1 VTANDALLSRDSEV
15 SRNSEAPQSEVPR
28 KSDLTRTGEVATT
41 LPRDHVVQGVTASPS
56 WLARKGSER
65 TAAWGKVLRTTAFKL
80 TLAYLT
86 VFALFAAFLLVYFAW
101 NTRRLINEQIIE
113 TVDAE
118 VQGLSDQYRQGGIR
132 RLVFAIEARARRPGS
147 NLYLLTTAAGEGVAG
162 NVGSLATGILDNP
175 GWAETVYRRV
185 DEQDATDHHA
195 LVRVEQLP
203 GGFHLL
209 VGRDLE
215 ERERLYDVVLAAG
228 RWSVAIVVVLGL
240 AGGFFVSR
248 RVLRRIDAMTQT
260 TRTIMQGD
268 LHERLPVAG
277 TGDELDRLAVNLNAM
292 LERIEA
298 LMHGLKEVSD
308 NIAHDLKTPL
318 TRLRN
323 RCEEALR
330 AAGSETAYR
339 EALGS
344 TIEES
349 EALIRTFNALLMIAR
364 AESGQARDDMIA
376 FDAAEIVRGI
386 GDLYEPLADD
396 KGLTLRVEAASA
408 AWVRGNRELISQALA
423 NLVDNAIK
431 YGAAD
436 GIQPNGHPAEI
447 VLKATDRGDRI
458 LLSVADSGPGIAQ
471 SDRGRVLERFVRLE
485 QSRSEPGSGLGLS
498 LASAIARLHGGEL
511 TLEDNHPGLV
521 SVISLPRVAAP
532 LPAPAA

>member
-1 VTANDALLSRDSEV
+1 VTANDVVLARGKEVALTASDRPLALERD
-15 SRNSEAPQSEVPR
+15 A
-28 KSDLTRTGEVATT
+28 GEVAG
-41 LPRDHVVQGVTASPS
+41 QS
-56 WLARKGSER
+56 WVARRGGER
-65 TAAWGKVLRTTAFKL
+65 MAALGKLLRTTAFKL
-80 TLAYLT
+80 TLVYLV
-86 VFALFAAFLLVYFAW
+86 VFALFAAFLLGYFAW
-101 NTRRLINEQIIE
+101 NTRRLINEQITE

-118 VQGLSDQYRQGGIR
+118 IQGLGEQYRQGGIR
-132 RLVFAIEARARRPGS
+132 RIVFAIEGRARRPGS
-147 NLYLLTTAAGEGVAG
+147 SLYLLTTAAGEGVAG

-175 GWAETVYRRV
+175 GWFETVYRRV
-185 DEQDATDHHA
+185 DEQDASEHRA
-195 LVRVEQLP
+195 LVRVDQLP

-240 AGGFFVSR
+240 AGGFFVAR
-248 RVLRRIDAMTQT
+248 RVLKRIDAMTQT

-277 TGDELDRLAVNLNAM
+277 TGDELDRLAINLNAM

-318 TRLRN
+318 TRLHN

-330 AAGSETAYR
+330 AAGSEAQYR
-339 EALGS
+339 GALET

-364 AESGQARDDMIA
+364 AESGQARDDMTT

-396 KGLTLRVEAASA
+396 KGITLAVEAPA
-408 AWVRGNRELISQALA
+408 AVFVRGNRELISQALA

-431 YGAAD
+431 YGAAA
-436 GIQPNGHPAEI
+436 GAGANGQPAEI
-447 VLKATDRGDRI
+447 LLKAAEQGDRI
-458 LLSVADSGPGIAQ
+458 RLSVADHGAGIAP

-511 TLEDNHPGLV
+511 VLEDNHPGLV
-521 SVISLPRVAAP
+521 SALALPRVAAP
-532 LPAPAA
+532 APAPAA

>member
-1 VTANDALLSRDSEV
+1 MAAL
-15 SRNSEAPQSEVPR
+15 
-28 KSDLTRTGEVATT
+28 
-41 LPRDHVVQGVTASPS
+41 
-56 WLARKGSER
+56 
-65 TAAWGKVLRTTAFKL
+65 GKLLRTTTFKL
-80 TLAYLT
+80 TLVYLT

-113 TVDAE
+113 TVDTE

-132 RLVFAIEARARRPGS
+132 RLVFAIEARSRRPGS
-147 NLYLLTTAAGEGVAG
+147 SLYLLTTAAGEGVAG
-162 NVGSLATGILDNP
+162 NVGSLQTGILDNP

-185 DEQDATDHHA
+185 DEQDPSEHHA

-203 GGFHLL
+203 GGFRLL

-248 RVLRRIDAMTQT
+248 RVLKRIDAMTET
-260 TRTIMQGD
+260 TTTIMQGD

-330 AAGSETAYR
+330 AAGSETEYR

-364 AESGQARDDMIA
+364 AESGQARDDMTV

-396 KGLTLRVEAASA
+396 KGLILKVEATA
-408 AWVRGNRELISQALA
+408 AWMRGNRELISQALA

-431 YGAAD
+431 YGAIGDAE
-436 GIQPNGHPAEI
+436 PSHHPAEI
-447 VLKATDRGDRI
+447 VLKATNQGDRI
-458 LLSVADSGPGIAQ
+458 LLSVGDGGPGIAQ
-471 SDRGRVLERFVRLE
+471 SDRSRVLERFVRLE

-511 TLEDNHPGLV
+511 ILEDNHPGLV
-521 SVISLPRVAAP
+521 STISLPRAAPP
-532 LPAPAA
+532 LPAPGT